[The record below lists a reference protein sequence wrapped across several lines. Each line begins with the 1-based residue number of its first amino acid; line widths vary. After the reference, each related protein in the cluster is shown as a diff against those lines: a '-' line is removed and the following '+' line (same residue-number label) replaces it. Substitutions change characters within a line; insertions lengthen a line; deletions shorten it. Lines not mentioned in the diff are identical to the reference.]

1 MRILLISPNTE
12 MLPDPVFPLGLA
24 FLSGAIK
31 RSPHQHHILDLCFVK
46 DYGEAL
52 DHAVAEFQP
61 QAIGLSLRN
70 VDNVA
75 YPGTESYL
83 PFYQKVVSHLR
94 QITSAPIILGGSGF
108 SLMPEAILKY
118 LQGDYGIVGEG
129 EVALVRLLDHLER
142 GHSPDPLP
150 PILSAHS
157 LQETQM
163 RQPEQVPVQELPLP
177 CREKFANTEY
187 LRFGGMGNVQTKR
200 GCMFSC
206 VYCTYPLIEGRT
218 VRLRPPEQVAEEAR
232 HLCHQGVDTF
242 FVVDNIFNF
251 PPHHARSICGE
262 FLRRNLKVSW
272 SCYLHP
278 EFVTKSLLSL
288 MKEAG
293 CTSVEFGV
301 DAGSNF
307 MLQRLGKS
315 FTKVAVR
322 RASELCHEAG
332 LPFCHSLIFGGPG
345 ENRQTIQETF
355 DLMAEVSPTA
365 VIAMAGIRLFP
376 GTTLAEIASRQDLIL
391 TDETMLKPTFYLA
404 ESVRPFI
411 LDLLHA
417 HAEDNRHWILP
428 GSQVNIN
435 TRLQE
440 KLRRFGLR
448 GPLWEHMQIRKK

>member
-31 RSPHQHHILDLCFVK
+31 RSHHQHHILDLCFEEN
-46 DYGEAL
+46 YGKAL
-52 DHAVAEFQP
+52 DEAVAKFQP

-75 YPGTESYL
+75 YPNTVSYL
-83 PFYQKVVSHLR
+83 PFYQKVISHLR

-108 SLMPEAILKY
+108 SLMPRTILAY
-118 LQGDYGIVGEG
+118 LQGDYGIMGEG
-129 EVALVRLLDHLER
+129 ELALVGFLDYLER
-142 GHSPDPLP
+142 GLSLNPLP
-150 PILSAHS
+150 PILSAYA
-157 LQETQM
+157 LQEIGS
-163 RQPEQVPVQELPLP
+163 RQPEQVPVGEFPLP
-177 CREKFANTEY
+177 CRGKFANAKY

-206 VYCTYPLIEGRT
+206 VYCTYPLIEGRNA
-218 VRLRPPEQVAEEAR
+218 RLRPPEQVGEEVQ
-232 HLCHQGVDTF
+232 HLCHQGIDTF

-251 PPHHARSICGE
+251 PPHHAKSICAE
-262 FLRRNLKVSW
+262 FLRRNLKVRW

-278 EFVTKSLLSL
+278 EFVTKSLLRL

-301 DAGSNF
+301 DSGSNVV
-307 MLQRLGKS
+307 LKQLGKS
-315 FTKVAVR
+315 FTTVAVR
-322 RASELCHEAG
+322 RASELCHDVG

-345 ENRQTIQETF
+345 ENRQTVRETF

-376 GTTLAEIASRQDLIL
+376 GTKLGETASRQDLIL

-411 LDLLHA
+411 LDVLEDHA
-417 HAEDNRHWILP
+417 KLNRNWVLP
-428 GSQVNIN
+428 GLNVNIN
-435 TRLQE
+435 KRLQE

-448 GPLWEHMQIRKK
+448 GPLWEHMQVRRR